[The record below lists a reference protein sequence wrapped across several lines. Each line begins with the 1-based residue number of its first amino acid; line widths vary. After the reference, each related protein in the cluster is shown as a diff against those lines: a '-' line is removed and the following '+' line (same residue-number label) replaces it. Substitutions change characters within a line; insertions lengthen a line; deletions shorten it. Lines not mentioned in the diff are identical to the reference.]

1 VQLVRCKLVW
11 MERDDIGVSDI
22 LEDTSPD
29 ALAHAVEASV
39 VAFYSHFGRMPGARL
54 EAGPELTWVMTGIPA
69 PHFNAVLRTQ
79 LASSLADAERNAHI
93 AAMLDRFRS
102 RGLPALWWVMPST
115 VPASLGDV
123 LLAHGLTS
131 AGTRPGMAMEL
142 AALPDTASE
151 DGTAAPGLEIET
163 VTDVPTYECWVEVF
177 AACYGYSPEVVTA
190 YRALTAQAE
199 LGPAQP
205 PQPVRHYLGRLE
217 GEPVAIATLLL
228 DAGTAGLYHV
238 GTLPA
243 ARRRGIGA
251 AIALAPLLDARRL
264 GYRVGVLF
272 SSPMGVNIYR
282 RLGFQTVCQLDRYA
296 WQAP

>member
-1 VQLVRCKLVW
+1 VHLARCELVR
-11 MERDDIGVSDI
+11 MERNGVGVSDT
-22 LEDTSPD
+22 LEYTSPD
-29 ALAHAVEASV
+29 ALARAVEASV

-54 EAGPELTWVMTGIPA
+54 EVGSELTWVMTGVPA

-79 LASSLADAERNAHI
+79 LVRSLSDAERAARI
-93 AAMLDRFRS
+93 AATLDRFRS

-115 VPASLGDV
+115 VPARLGDV

-131 AGTRPGMAMEL
+131 AGTRPGMAVEL
-142 AALPDTASE
+142 AALPDAASK
-151 DGTAAPGLEIET
+151 DGTTAPALEIET
-163 VTDVPTYECWVEVF
+163 VTDVPTYERWVEVF
-177 AACYGYSPEVVTA
+177 AACYGYSPEVTTA
-190 YRALTAQAE
+190 YRTLTAEAE
-199 LGPAQP
+199 LGPAQL

-238 GTLPA
+238 GTLPT

-264 GYRVGVLF
+264 GYHVGVLF
-272 SSPMGVNIYR
+272 SSPMGLNIYR
-282 RLGFQTVCQLDRYA
+282 RFGFQTVCQLDRYA
-296 WQAP
+296 WQAS